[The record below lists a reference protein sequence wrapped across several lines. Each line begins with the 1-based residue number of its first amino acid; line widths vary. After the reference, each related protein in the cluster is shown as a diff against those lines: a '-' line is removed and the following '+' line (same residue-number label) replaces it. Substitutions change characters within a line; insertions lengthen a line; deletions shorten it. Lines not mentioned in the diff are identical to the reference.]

1 LEIIIYILDNYY
13 SVWGIISL
21 KLINFF
27 LTTTNLDLPM
37 AITLTYTLL
46 PLAIVTLILGCTIII
61 IGIRIYNDL
70 IRHKNQ
76 VSKSFSTV
84 DVLLKKRWDLIP
96 NLVSVVKHHMEF
108 EQQTLA
114 EITRLRSQVMSGDIS
129 PQQRLTLENQISRS
143 MNNIVALMENYPE
156 LKSEQHVNQLLES
169 LNETEEQIS
178 AARRFYNTAVTEYNN
193 ALEMF
198 PSNLVAIA
206 LRIKVRTV
214 TRWCYLLP
222 ITYYLL
228 PTIY

>member
-1 LEIIIYILDNYY
+1 
-13 SVWGIISL
+13 
-21 KLINFF
+21 
-27 LTTTNLDLPM
+27 M

-198 PSNLVAIA
+198 PSNLVANYMKYQSKQ
-206 LRIKVRTV
+206 LFV
-214 TRWCYLLP
+214 TPAEERANVNVGQLF
-222 ITYYLL
+222 T
-228 PTIY
+228 